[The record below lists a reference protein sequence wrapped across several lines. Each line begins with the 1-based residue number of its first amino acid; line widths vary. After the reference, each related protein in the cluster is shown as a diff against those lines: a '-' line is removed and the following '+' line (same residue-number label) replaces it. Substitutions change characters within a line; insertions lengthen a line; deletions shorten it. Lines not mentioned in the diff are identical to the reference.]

1 MVHWRSI
8 WYCCQRTLR
17 TIPRKK
23 IKKEEA
29 SRKKD
34 EVGTWIKEHTYKTG
48 GSYKREKKMYKRRD
62 FCFKCHASVLG
73 KCTTSDASFSIQK
86 HGSFC
91 LQKQKCFI
99 IRSLLLTQNLNVNSY
114 LKLLLPGTVLLK
126 WTPDFSNSSPYR
138 RKQLKWVKK
147 RERNKVTCGFHGTV
161 WIVEFTI
168 HF

>member
-1 MVHWRSI
+1 MKLGHGSRSTPT
-8 WYCCQRTLR
+8 R
-17 TIPRKK
+17 P
-23 IKKEEA
+23 EEA
-29 SRKKD
+29 TRGK
-34 EVGTWIKEHTYKTG
+34 
-48 GSYKREKKMYKRRD
+48 KKMYKRRD

-126 WTPDFSNSSPYR
+126 
-138 RKQLKWVKK
+138 
-147 RERNKVTCGFHGTV
+147 
-161 WIVEFTI
+161 
-168 HF
+168 

>member
-1 MVHWRSI
+1 MNDSSCSLLCAHWWFTGGLSGIVARELWEQSLAK
-8 WYCCQRTLR
+8 RLK
-17 TIPRKK
+17 RKK
-23 IKKEEA
+23 QAEKKMKLGHGSRSTPTRPEEA
-29 SRKKD
+29 TRGK
-34 EVGTWIKEHTYKTG
+34 
-48 GSYKREKKMYKRRD
+48 KKMYKRRD

-138 RKQLKWVKK
+138 KKQLKWVKK
-147 RERNKVTCGFHGTV
+147 RRKK
-161 WIVEFTI
+161 
-168 HF
+168 